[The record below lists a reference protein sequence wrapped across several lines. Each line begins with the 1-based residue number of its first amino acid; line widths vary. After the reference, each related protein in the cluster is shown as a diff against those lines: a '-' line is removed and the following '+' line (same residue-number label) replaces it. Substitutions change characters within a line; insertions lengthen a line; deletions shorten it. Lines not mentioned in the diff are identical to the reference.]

1 MGVIE
6 KMVTVDRLSKQVEQI
21 EQTYEQR
28 QESQKVRESQNVPTD
43 VVEWAAQIGIE
54 FDDWQL
60 TLMREL
66 QYSQEN
72 HTPLRAM
79 AATGRQCLR

>member
-1 MGVIE
+1 
-6 KMVTVDRLSKQVEQI
+6 MVTVDRLSKQVEQI

-28 QESQKVRESQNVPTD
+28 QESQKAHEVPTD

-60 TLMREL
+60 TLMKEL
-66 QYSQEN
+66 QHSQEN
-72 HTPLRAM
+72 HTPLRAI